1 MSRTQPCTV
10 CGDPCRRWSNDA
22 AALWL
27 IAQCH
32 YLHHM
37 MTVLLAFKVLSL
49 LFEAIMYHFIRARG
63 HTEGWNIVYYIFALL
78 KGA

>member
-1 MSRTQPCTV
+1 
-10 CGDPCRRWSNDA
+10 
-22 AALWL
+22 
-27 IAQCH
+27 
-32 YLHHM
+32 M